1 MNLKKLLIN
10 ILLVSYIAGNC
21 TFATES
27 VMKGVDGSV
36 RPVKIKT
43 DSDTKKEKTYKHK
56 TVLKHFSPYVLSV
69 TNNNSKPIILSSAS
83 ELHFLLDNGEDIT
96 SLSRRDIYR
105 KTRKRDIGRYYG
117 IAIPGCII
125 GGAITGITL
134 FIGAPIGAA
143 VAVGMYVPTDKAVR
157 NNVKIAQDLNVH
169 KDLPIRFEP
178 KNTYE
183 IRILAPNDLNIKAVK
198 ITNAS
203 FDMKKMYNMT
213 FPVVSE
219 EKLWKI

>member
-1 MNLKKLLIN
+1 MNLRKLLIN
-10 ILLVSYIAGNC
+10 ILLVSYIAGNY

-27 VMKGVDGSV
+27 MMQGVEGSV

-43 DSDTKKEKTYKHK
+43 DNDTKKEKTYKHK
-56 TVLKHFSPYVLSV
+56 TVLKHFSPYLLTV

-83 ELHFLLDNGEDIT
+83 ELHFLLDKGEDVT

-105 KTRKRDIGRYYG
+105 KTRKRDMGRYYWM
-117 IAIPGCII
+117 ALPGSVI
-125 GGAITGITL
+125 GAAITGITF
-134 FIGAPIGAA
+134 FIGAPLGAA
-143 VAVGMYVPTDKAVR
+143 IAVGMYLPTDKAVR
-157 NNVKIAQDLNVH
+157 NNVKIAQDLNVN

-178 KNTYE
+178 QKTYE

-203 FDMKKMYNMT
+203 FDMKQMYNMT
-213 FPVVSE
+213 FPVASE
-219 EKLWKI
+219 EKL

>member
-1 MNLKKLLIN
+1 MNLRKLLIN
-10 ILLVSYIAGNC
+10 ILLVFYIAGNY

-27 VMKGVDGSV
+27 MMQGVEGSV

-43 DSDTKKEKTYKHK
+43 DNDTKKEKTYKHK
-56 TVLKHFSPYVLSV
+56 TVLKHFSPYLLTV

-83 ELHFLLDNGEDIT
+83 ELHFLLDKGEDVT

-105 KTRKRDIGRYYG
+105 KTRKRDMGRYYWM
-117 IAIPGCII
+117 ALPGSVI
-125 GGAITGITL
+125 GAAITGITF
-134 FIGAPIGAA
+134 FIGAPLGAA
-143 VAVGMYVPTDKAVR
+143 IAVGMYLPTDKAVR
-157 NNVKIAQDLNVH
+157 NNVKIAQDLNVN

-178 KNTYE
+178 QKTYE

-203 FDMKKMYNMT
+203 FDMKQMYNMT
-213 FPVVSE
+213 FPVASE
-219 EKLWKI
+219 EKL

>member
-27 VMKGVDGSV
+27 MMQGVEGSV

-43 DSDTKKEKTYKHK
+43 DNDTKKEKTYKHK
-56 TVLKHFSPYVLSV
+56 TVLKHFSPYLLTV

-83 ELHFLLDNGEDIT
+83 ELHFLLDKGEDVT

-105 KTRKRDIGRYYG
+105 KTRKRDMGRYYWM
-117 IAIPGCII
+117 ALPGSVI
-125 GGAITGITL
+125 GAAITGITF
-134 FIGAPIGAA
+134 FIGAPLGAA
-143 VAVGMYVPTDKAVR
+143 IAVGMYLPTDKAVR
-157 NNVKIAQDLNVH
+157 NNVKIAQDLNVN

-178 KNTYE
+178 QKTYE

-203 FDMKKMYNMT
+203 FDMKQMYNMT
-213 FPVVSE
+213 FPVASE
-219 EKLWKI
+219 EKL